1 MRLDPAREAEP
12 ESELLLRR
20 EGGCPDRTGAEDA
33 GHGSDAAVL
42 AWTRI
47 ENQLVDLAP
56 WVPLFTPWSG
66 DFLSKRVGNY
76 QHHPPGGGF
85 SSISCGSLRRFAEG
99 QGAPTAADRGTA
111 RQRPKRHP
119 DVPRRH
125 TRGLRN
131 VRKSGSRR
139 PGTLRYRV
147 ARFIPDRLS
156 RTTGARLNQM
166 ELNGALSNPR
176 AVLELSRLNT
186 VYAGLI
192 ANSMTAPRSP
202 RPLPP
207 SSPPLLAAVAHVLGV
222 THGPLPVG
230 EIHRAA
236 EEFAGQPLLRN
247 SVKAALAAG
256 TAGQRP
262 RFRRIRHGVYQSAHD
277 R

>member
-1 MRLDPAREAEP
+1 MRFKA
-12 ESELLLRR
+12 
-20 EGGCPDRTGAEDA
+20 
-33 GHGSDAAVL
+33 
-42 AWTRI
+42 
-47 ENQLVDLAP
+47 
-56 WVPLFTPWSG
+56 
-66 DFLSKRVGNY
+66 
-76 QHHPPGGGF
+76 
-85 SSISCGSLRRFAEG
+85 
-99 QGAPTAADRGTA
+99 
-111 RQRPKRHP
+111 
-119 DVPRRH
+119 
-125 TRGLRN
+125 
-131 VRKSGSRR
+131 
-139 PGTLRYRV
+139 
-147 ARFIPDRLS
+147 
-156 RTTGARLNQM
+156 M

-176 AVLELSRLNT
+176 AVLELSRLST

-192 ANSMTAPRSP
+192 ANSMTASRSP